1 MNNIKIIFFVFFSC
15 CFYFTIDAQDPYK
28 EMIDK
33 KWTLYEM
40 TLYNMEPQDLSHRQ
54 YFLIFH
60 YNKEM
65 TYKLDTNPGKIK
77 IKSINGNR
85 IEYAYLKSD
94 ELSYNGK
101 VAEKIYFCLTKAT
114 YFATGDDSLVFYSD
128 IGKIKFYAEPYKD
141 SGFTGEWVLTSYTNT
156 EKEES
161 LPLSEKMKRPITI
174 HFNDDGT
181 EGVFSGFTEENEK
194 KGKYEFI
201 DSLEIKINKINTP
214 QKTEKNEWNEKFWE
228 VIRFVTFYRAT
239 GDSLLLFYNED
250 KEYMEFQPV
259 EEEDTN

>member
-1 MNNIKIIFFVFFSC
+1 MKKIIIILALVFYS
-15 CFYFTIDAQDPYK
+15 CFYTIIEAQNPYK
-28 EMIDK
+28 DLVDK

-101 VAEKIYFCLTKAT
+101 VAEKIYICLTKAT
-114 YFATGDDSLVFYSD
+114 RIATGDDSLVFYSD
-128 IGKIKFYAEPYKD
+128 IGRIKFYAEPYKD
-141 SGFTGEWVLTSYTNT
+141 SGFTGDWVLTAYTNL

-161 LPLSEKMKRPITI
+161 MSLPEKLKRPITI

-181 EGVFSGFTEENEK
+181 EGVFSGFTEENEI

-201 DSLEIKINKINTP
+201 DSLEVKITKINTP
-214 QKTEKNEWNEKFWE
+214 SKTEKNEWNEKFWE
-228 VIRFVTFYRAT
+228 VIRFVKFFRAT

-250 KEYMEFQPV
+250 KDFMELQPV
-259 EEEDTN
+259 EEEE